1 MEVIVNEK
9 KRKNNVSVQDNKIN
23 VVHRVILS
31 RVIRYIIGKGRKT
44 PLETAETGNDD
55 VRVDDVR

>member
-1 MEVIVNEK
+1 MKK
-9 KRKNNVSVQDNKIN
+9 KRKNNVSVEDNKIN

-31 RVIRYIIGKGRKT
+31 RVIRYIIGKGRRKT

>member
-1 MEVIVNEK
+1 MKK

-31 RVIRYIIGKGRKT
+31 RVIRYIIGKGRRKT